1 MTNVVNRI
9 DKSST
14 PYLYRGEDCM
24 DNFVEELSRI
34 KEEVEKRIRQKQA
47 NGRAN
52 RMAKDG
58 IQKCHKVF
66 HMQ

>member
-1 MTNVVNRI
+1 MMNVVNRI
-9 DKSST
+9 DKAPT

-24 DNFVEELSRI
+24 DKSVEELSRI

-58 IQKCHKVF
+58 IQKTHNVF